1 MLKFYFFLP
10 PVIGNITVFVKVYN
24 YQNKT
29 MSMYKD
35 IQNML
40 IPTLSFEILYKD
52 LPFINLL
59 YFKTNKYAYNNTVKA
74 VP

>member
-1 MLKFYFFLP
+1 M
-10 PVIGNITVFVKVYN
+10 
-24 YQNKT
+24 

-40 IPTLSFEILYKD
+40 IPTLSFEILHKD
-52 LPFINLL
+52 LQFINLL